1 MSVCSTQ
8 VNARPVFKAIRDR
21 GLSSC
26 PSGSWLTEAA
36 ALRAGSSAP
45 VYINVGANKGY
56 SALEFV
62 SLWSQKHVSGHAWNR
77 ALRSFPGAGG
87 KLRAYSCGNCKDCH
101 RQPPPLHG
109 RSGGVAHLLE
119 MAHGN
124 RALLRHA
131 IRATN
136 LTAEVV
142 VHDAAASNVS
152 GVMRVPAHTMVGE
165 ERNALCLPGQR
176 DCTES
181 VRVVTIDDFIEHD
194 LAQQPRQLGPP
205 RPPGPEAWLVSI
217 DTEGHDALVLE
228 GMRRTLTARRV
239 AIVQFEVSGRGF
251 WSNGGGGRTPRAYSR
266 ERRSLRHVISSFES
280 TGYECFWELTDGL
293 LPLSGACWR
302 DEYDAPRPR
311 SLWAN
316 IACAHEPRVVAMMH
330 RVSSTTMSLR
340 PRSSS

>member
-1 MSVCSTQ
+1 MSCPTT

-26 PSGSWLTEAA
+26 PSGAWLAEAA
-36 ALRAGSSAP
+36 ALRADRSAP

-56 SALEFV
+56 SAVEFV
-62 SLWSQKHVSGHAWNR
+62 LLWSQKNVSGHAWNR

-101 RQPPPLHG
+101 RQPPPPH
-109 RSGGVAHLLE
+109 RRFGGVAHLLE

-124 RALLRHA
+124 RALLRHT

-142 VHDAAASNVS
+142 VHDAAASNES
-152 GVMRVPAHTMVGE
+152 GVMRVPGQMMVGD
-165 ERNALCLPGQR
+165 ERNALCLPRQR
-176 DCTES
+176 DCTDT
-181 VRVVTIDDFIEHD
+181 VRVVTIDDFIDHE
-194 LAQQPRQLGPP
+194 LVQQPRQLGQP
-205 RPPGPEAWLVSI
+205 RGADAWLVSI

-228 GMRRTLTARRV
+228 GMKRTLLARRV
-239 AIVQFEVSGRGF
+239 AIVQFELSGRGF
-251 WSNGGGGRTPRAYSR
+251 WSTGGGGRTAYAR
-266 ERRSLRHVISSFES
+266 ERRSLRHVVGSFE
-280 TGYECFWELTDGL
+280 TAGYECFWELTDGL

-302 DEYDAPRPR
+302 DDYDAPRPR
-311 SLWAN
+311 NLWAN

-330 RVSSTTMSLR
+330 RVASATLSI
-340 PRSSS
+340 RSSS